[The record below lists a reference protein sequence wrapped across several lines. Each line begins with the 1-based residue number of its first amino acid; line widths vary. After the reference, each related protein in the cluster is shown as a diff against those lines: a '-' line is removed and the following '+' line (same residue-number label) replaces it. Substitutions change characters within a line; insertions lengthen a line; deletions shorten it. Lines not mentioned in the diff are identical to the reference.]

1 MQHFPIFLDLRSQ
14 PVIVSGGGA
23 AALAKLRLIFK
34 TRAMIEVFA
43 EDPSPELRHAAASGQ
58 IALHLRALAIG
69 DATGVRLVYCANED
83 ATEDARV
90 AEIARAEGAL
100 VNIVDDLHGS
110 DFITPAIVDRA
121 PVTIAIGT
129 EGAAPVLARAIK
141 ADLEERLP
149 SAIGLLAR
157 VGKRFRSKAAQLLPG
172 RPSRDFW
179 SEYYFKEG
187 PRLVAGSPNE
197 AAAERALERLL
208 ERHLQRKPRE
218 GHITFVGA
226 GPGDPDLLTMKAR
239 KEIHEADVVIH
250 DHGLSPEILELCRR
264 EAIVRAV
271 DRDAPMAV
279 GCDANLIKH
288 ALEGAQVIRLKHGD
302 PSGLEE
308 TVREIAALESRGI
321 DWSIIPGISVASG
334 TIAGGSVCPALG
346 GRWAEPLRRSA

>member
-1 MQHFPIFLDLRSQ
+1 MQHFPIFLDLKSQ
-14 PVIVSGGGA
+14 PIIVSGGGE
-23 AALAKLRLIFK
+23 AALAKLRLLFK
-34 TRAMIEVFA
+34 TEAMIKVFA
-43 EDPSPELRHAAASGQ
+43 AHPSPELRHAAAAGQ

-69 DATGVRLVYCANED
+69 DATGARLVYSANED
-83 ATEDARV
+83 AAEDARV
-90 AEIARAEGAL
+90 AKIAREEGAL

-149 SAIGLLAR
+149 NAIGLLAR
-157 VGKRFRSKAAQLLPG
+157 VGKRFRSKAAQLSPG

-179 SEYYFKEG
+179 SEYYFKVG
-187 PRLVAGSPNE
+187 PRLVAEIQNE
-197 AAAERALERLL
+197 TAAEHALERLL

-218 GHITFVGA
+218 GHVAFVGA

-239 KEIHEADVVIH
+239 KELHEADVVIH

-264 EAIVRAV
+264 EAIIRAV
-271 DRDAPMAV
+271 DRDAPTAV
-279 GCDANLIKH
+279 GCEASLIKH
-288 ALEGAQVIRLKHGD
+288 ALEGAQVIRLKRGD
-302 PSGLEE
+302 PSDLEE

-321 DWSIIPGISVASG
+321 NWTITPGISVASDN
-334 TIAGGSVCPALG
+334 IAGGTIGQTPRVP
-346 GRWAEPLRRSA
+346 RAEPILRSA

>member
-1 MQHFPIFLDLRSQ
+1 MQHFPIFLDLKSQ
-14 PVIVSGGGA
+14 LIIVSGGGEV
-23 AALAKLRLIFK
+23 ALAKLRLLSK
-34 TRAMIEVFA
+34 TEAQIKVFA
-43 EDPSPELRHAAASGQ
+43 LHPSPELRQAAAAGQ
-58 IALHLRALAIG
+58 IALHLRVLAKG
-69 DATGVRLVYCANED
+69 DATSAKLVYCANED
-83 ATEDARV
+83 ADEDARV

-110 DFITPAIVDRA
+110 DFITPAIVDRS

-157 VGKRFRSKAAQLLPG
+157 VGKRFRSKAAQLSPG

-179 SEYYFKEG
+179 SEYYFKAG
-187 PRLVAGSPNE
+187 PGLVAGSPNE
-197 AAAERALERLL
+197 ASAEQALERLL

-218 GHITFVGA
+218 GHVAFVGA
-226 GPGDPDLLTMKAR
+226 GPGDPDLLTIKAR
-239 KEIHEADVVIH
+239 KELHEADVVIH

-264 EAIVRAV
+264 EAIIRAV
-271 DRDAPMAV
+271 ERNTPTAV
-279 GCDANLIKH
+279 GCDANLIKY

-302 PSGLEE
+302 PSEAEE
-308 TVREIAALESRGI
+308 TTRVIAALESRGI

-334 TIAGGSVCPALG
+334 TVAGGSVFPALG
-346 GRWAEPLRRSA
+346 GLGAEPLRRSA

>member
-1 MQHFPIFLDLRSQ
+1 MQHFPIFLNLKSQ
-14 PVIVSGGGA
+14 LIIVSGGGE
-23 AALAKLRLIFK
+23 AALAKLRLLFK
-34 TRAMIEVFA
+34 TEVEIKVFA
-43 EDPSPELRHAAASGQ
+43 LHPSLEIRHAAAAGQ
-58 IALHLRALAIG
+58 LALHLRALAKG
-69 DATGVRLVYCANED
+69 DATGARLVYCANED
-83 ATEDARV
+83 ADEDAQV

-110 DFITPAIVDRA
+110 DFITPAIVDRS

-157 VGKRFRSKAAQLLPG
+157 VGKRFRSKAAQLSPG

-187 PRLVAGSPNE
+187 PGLVAGSQNE
-197 AAAERALERLL
+197 AAAEQALERLL

-218 GHITFVGA
+218 GRVAFVGA
-226 GPGDPDLLTMKAR
+226 GPGDPDLLTISAR

-264 EAIVRAV
+264 EAIIRAV
-271 DRDAPMAV
+271 DRHAPTAV
-279 GCDANLIKH
+279 GREAILIKH

-302 PSGLEE
+302 PSDLEE
-308 TVREIAALESRGI
+308 TVREIAALESQGI
-321 DWSIIPGISVASG
+321 NWTISPGISVASDN
-334 TIAGGSVCPALG
+334 IAGGTIGQTPPVL
-346 GRWAEPLRRSA
+346 RAEPILRSA